1 MCNSLLLGIQSTL
14 NTTNFYCRIRSRL
27 TTSPKMTI
35 YKIKPLNLQ
44 HHVILSLFIM
54 FIVISLPSR
63 VSSLYLP
70 ENAMAVGPAATS
82 PQCITSSVKPDL
94 LSTTSNQTLSVLGSI
109 DLTKSTIKLDPFM
122 ILPGSKYTVRPSN
135 SSFSID
141 LLDSKGRI
149 LARYPFDPKV
159 YTNISQIKDKMAL
172 LSEAVPYMQCTK
184 EIVISKD
191 NRELALRNV
200 DDHTPKVRI
209 IFPIGGETLTGNI
222 IVRWQASDADGAN
235 LTYFVLYSSD
245 AGRSWQDVA
254 SDINDTEIPVNMAAL
269 PGTTVGL
276 FRIIATD
283 GVNTGISDSNST
295 FNVPSTSVTA
305 G

>member
-1 MCNSLLLGIQSTL
+1 M
-14 NTTNFYCRIRSRL
+14 

-35 YKIKPLNLQ
+35 YKLRLLNLQ
-44 HHVILSLFIM
+44 HHIILSLFII

-70 ENAMAVGPAATS
+70 QNAMAVGPAATS
-82 PQCITSSVKPDL
+82 PQCLTSPVKL
-94 LSTTSNQTLSVLGSI
+94 ESLSTTSNQTLSVRGIL
-109 DLTKSTIKLDPFM
+109 DLTKFTIKLEPFM
-122 ILPGSKYTVRPSN
+122 ILPGSKYTVRPTN

-141 LLDSKGRI
+141 LLDSKGKT
-149 LARYPFDPKV
+149 LARYPFDPKI
-159 YTNISQIKDKMAL
+159 YTNISQNKDKMAL
-172 LSEAVPYMQCTK
+172 LSEAIPYIPCTK

-191 NRELALRNV
+191 NRVLASRNV
-200 DDHTPKVRI
+200 DDYAPKVRI

-222 IVRWQASDADGAN
+222 IVRWQASDADGDN
-235 LTYFVLYSSD
+235 LTYFVLYSTD
-245 AGRSWQDVA
+245 AGRSWQYIA
-254 SDINDTEIPVNMAAL
+254 SDIKDTEIPVNMAAL

-283 GVNTGISDSNST
+283 GVNTGIGDSNST
-295 FNVPSTSVTA
+295 FNVPSASGTA

>member
-1 MCNSLLLGIQSTL
+1 MTVYRIQ
-14 NTTNFYCRIRSRL
+14 
-27 TTSPKMTI
+27 
-35 YKIKPLNLQ
+35 PLKLR
-44 HHVILSLFIM
+44 HHIILSLFIM
-54 FIVISLPSR
+54 LIAISLPSK

-70 ENAMAVGPAATS
+70 QNAIAVGPAVAS
-82 PQCITSSVKPDL
+82 QCITSSVKPDL
-94 LSTTSNQTLSVLGSI
+94 LSTASNQTLSVLGTI

-122 ILPGSKYTVRPSN
+122 VLPGSKFTVRPAN

-141 LLDSKGRI
+141 LLDRKGGT

-159 YTNISQIKDKMAL
+159 YTNIAQNKDKMAL
-172 LSEAVPYMQCTK
+172 LSEAIPYIPCVK

-191 NRELALRNV
+191 NKEMASRIV
-200 DDHTPKVRI
+200 DDYPPKVRI
-209 IFPIGGETLTGNI
+209 IFPTGGETLTGNI
-222 IVRWQASDADGAN
+222 TVRWQASDADGGN
-235 LTYFVLYSSD
+235 LTYFVLYSTD

-254 SDINDTEIPVNMAAL
+254 SDIKDTQTTVNMATL
-269 PGTTVGL
+269 PGTSVGL

-295 FNVPSTSVTA
+295 FKVPSTSVTP